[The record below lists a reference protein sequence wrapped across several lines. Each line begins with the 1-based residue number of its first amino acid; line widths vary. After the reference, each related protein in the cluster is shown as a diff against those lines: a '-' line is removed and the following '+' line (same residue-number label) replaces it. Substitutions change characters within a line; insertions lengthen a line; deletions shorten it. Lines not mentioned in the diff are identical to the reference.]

1 MDMQVK
7 PRTDA
12 PRILVFA
19 TARWQLAARI
29 AINFLERGCI
39 VSVLAPRGH
48 PAECIEGLAAFHRFL
63 PLAPRV
69 TTRRALRVAGAD
81 LVVPCDDAAVLA
93 LDDLQRHQRQR
104 NSGADRWLPLLERS
118 VGNLEACA
126 FAGSRKDF
134 MTLARDLGL
143 RTPTVIEA
151 NSAADI
157 LEWMAREQRPVVLKT
172 DHSFGGQGVAV
183 VRDAEEAARTWV
195 RLESRPGLWRTAIRS
210 LLERDSM
217 PLGRWWR
224 EQTAPVSAQAMI
236 EGHAAN
242 RAVACWRGE
251 VLAGVS
257 VEVLR
262 QQHATGPGTVV
273 RVINSI
279 EMAEAARRLVRHL
292 GVSGF
297 VGFDFMIEAATGR
310 AYLIEMN
317 ARATPACHLPDSGAA
332 AMTEALLCRLRG
344 EPLPR
349 TVSRSGP
356 GLIVLFPGEFRSDP
370 SSPYLQATGHDVPW
384 GHPGLVRDGLLP
396 PWSERGWL
404 ARLRRQ
410 WFRARG

>member
-7 PRTDA
+7 PRADA

-262 QQHATGPGTVV
+262 QQHATSTSFQLHLVKHRNGRNCTAVGASSGSVGVRRLRLHDRGSDRSGLSDRDECPGHAGMPPPRFRRGGDDGGLVV
-273 RVINSI
+273 PI
-279 EMAEAARRLVRHL
+279 ARRAPPADGIAL
-292 GVSGF
+292 GSG
-297 VGFDFMIEAATGR
+297 VDR
-310 AYLIEMN
+310 VV
-317 ARATPACHLPDSGAA
+317 
-332 AMTEALLCRLRG
+332 
-344 EPLPR
+344 PR
-349 TVSRSGP
+349 R
-356 GLIVLFPGEFRSDP
+356 
-370 SSPYLQATGHDVPW
+370 VP
-384 GHPGLVRDGLLP
+384 
-396 PWSERGWL
+396 E
-404 ARLRRQ
+404 
-410 WFRARG
+410 